1 MASDIS
7 KIFQNE
13 LVNTFESLLSVSVS
27 VDRVVK
33 ASIDEIDSQVLQVKL
48 ELKNDDFST
57 ILTFLMPTPIATK
70 FEFFMLGGI
79 GELKSVIDDEISD
92 AIKEIISTIG
102 GSLVTTI
109 NAQNFDDLKNI
120 SSSVIESNSLS
131 SNDLQEEQ
139 NLYKFEYLFNN
150 ERLVFYIAF
159 EENFLQY
166 IEQLIS
172 GKKIEIESNENEKE
186 ISEENVLHQ
195 SSLLN
200 LLGEGSAENL
210 KLLFDIKLKLSVRLG
225 KKTFL
230 LKDIVNW
237 DIGHIIEL
245 EQMANEP
252 LDILVNNVKIG
263 EGEAVVVDGKF
274 GVIIKSIGNNLEEEN
289 G

>member
-172 GKKIEIESNENEKE
+172 GKKIEVESNENKEE
-186 ISEENVLHQ
+186 ISEENALHQ

>member
-1 MASDIS
+1 LASDIS

-120 SSSVIESNSLS
+120 SSSVLESNSLS

-172 GKKIEIESNENEKE
+172 GKKIEVESNENKEE
-186 ISEENVLHQ
+186 ISEENALHQ

-274 GVIIKSIGNNLEEEN
+274 GVIIKSIGNNLEEGN

>member
-1 MASDIS
+1 LASDIS